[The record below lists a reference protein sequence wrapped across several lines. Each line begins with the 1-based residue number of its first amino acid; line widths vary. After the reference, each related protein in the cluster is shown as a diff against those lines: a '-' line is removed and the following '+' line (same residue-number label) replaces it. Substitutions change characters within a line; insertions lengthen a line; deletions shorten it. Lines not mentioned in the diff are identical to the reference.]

1 MHLPHMTIPTPSA
14 STPSAAF
21 CANPLAF
28 SLLTHDFNVS
38 LFIISHLQPSAAS
51 DFRSRRADASALH
64 SSCYSV
70 GEVGLR

>member
-1 MHLPHMTIPTPSA
+1 MHLPHMTIP
-14 STPSAAF
+14 TPSAAF

-38 LFIISHLQPSAAS
+38 LFIISHFQPSAAS